1 MAADFE
7 EGGRKMSNEKMI
19 DVIMVEP
26 MRPPGIVSMRDNTK
40 AMQEAVG
47 GEIEEYM
54 PFDDDIAIVCNQ
66 EGKHLGL
73 PLNRTI
79 RDENGEII
87 DVIAGTFFI
96 RMHRLKARSF
106 CPCRKS
112 FPESI
117 WKSSGI
123 LRSSS
128 WAGRALRRSG

>member
-1 MAADFE
+1 
-7 EGGRKMSNEKMI
+7 MSNEKMI

-66 EGKHLGL
+66 EGKHSGL
-73 PLNRTI
+73 PLNRAI

-96 RMHRLKARSF
+96 AYA
-106 CPCRKS
+106 P
-112 FPESI
+112 PESEEFL
-117 WKSSGI
+117 SMPEELSGKYMEKF
-123 LRSSS
+123 RYPEKFFM
-128 WAGRALRRSG
+128 GRQGIEAVRVNPERSGPER